1 MVSSRE
7 EKKRRFIIDCL
18 FIAIILAVAW
28 FTLKYLLAWVL
39 PFIIGYLIAAIVQP
53 VAWLMHRKLH
63 VGREFAGVFCVVVFV
78 LLFVL
83 LLTFGMSWLL
93 HELASVA
100 GMLPLLLQKFDASL
114 SGITGRLNGM
124 INELPIE
131 ISQQVNSAV
140 VNMAN
145 ELTRLSSLT
154 TGAAAFAWSTV
165 LKVPTVLISLL
176 VTVVSACF
184 ISSDYPKIRGFFMRQ
199 LPEKYQSWAMDLKE
213 FFFITIARLIRAYLT
228 LMAIT
233 FTELCI
239 GLGLMRVSHV
249 VMIAAL
255 IAIVDI
261 LPILGT
267 GTVLVPWAIIELVVG
282 RQIFGLM
289 LLLLYAIILVVRNI
303 LEPKIVG
310 YHIGLYP
317 LVTLIAMYVGLQAFG
332 AVGLF
337 TFPIT
342 VIVIKHMHDTGR
354 LRLWKD

>member
-255 IAIVDI
+255 
-261 LPILGT
+261 
-267 GTVLVPWAIIELVVG
+267 
-282 RQIFGLM
+282 
-289 LLLLYAIILVVRNI
+289 
-303 LEPKIVG
+303 
-310 YHIGLYP
+310 
-317 LVTLIAMYVGLQAFG
+317 
-332 AVGLF
+332 
-337 TFPIT
+337 
-342 VIVIKHMHDTGR
+342 
-354 LRLWKD
+354 

>member
-1 MVSSRE
+1 
-7 EKKRRFIIDCL
+7 
-18 FIAIILAVAW
+18 
-28 FTLKYLLAWVL
+28 
-39 PFIIGYLIAAIVQP
+39 
-53 VAWLMHRKLH
+53 
-63 VGREFAGVFCVVVFV
+63 
-78 LLFVL
+78 
-83 LLTFGMSWLL
+83 
-93 HELASVA
+93 
-100 GMLPLLLQKFDASL
+100 
-114 SGITGRLNGM
+114 
-124 INELPIE
+124 
-131 ISQQVNSAV
+131 
-140 VNMAN
+140 
-145 ELTRLSSLT
+145 
-154 TGAAAFAWSTV
+154 
-165 LKVPTVLISLL
+165 
-176 VTVVSACF
+176 
-184 ISSDYPKIRGFFMRQ
+184 
-199 LPEKYQSWAMDLKE
+199 
-213 FFFITIARLIRAYLT
+213 